1 MAETLPQGEEKAHM
15 VQKMF
20 DRIAPRYDAM
30 NSLLT
35 FGMDQSWR
43 RKVLQAVDVGPSDVV
58 LDIACGTG
66 DLTRL
71 SASRGAT
78 VIGLDFSKAML
89 DRARARSSNAT
100 FIRANAEYI
109 PLSDSSVSVAV
120 SGFSLRN
127 FANLKAI
134 FKEIARVLTPSGRF
148 ALLEVYQPQREPIR
162 SCHAFYFSKVVP
174 LLGALFS
181 EKNAYSYL
189 PRSVCY
195 LPSDAQLLGL
205 LKEAGFS
212 RVQQELLFFGSA
224 QLITA
229 IRE

>member
-1 MAETLPQGEEKAHM
+1 MAETLPRSEEKAQM
-15 VQKMF
+15 VQEMF
-20 DRIAPRYDAM
+20 DRIAPKYDAM

-43 RKVLQAVDVGPSDVV
+43 RKVLQAVDVRPSDVV

-66 DLTRL
+66 DLSRL
-71 SASRGAT
+71 SASMGAT
-78 VIGLDFSKAML
+78 VIGLDFSKVML
-89 DRARARSSNAT
+89 DRARARSINAT
-100 FIRANAEYI
+100 LIRANAERI

-127 FANLKAI
+127 FANLKAVL
-134 FKEIARVLTPSGRF
+134 KEIARVLTPSGRF
-148 ALLEVYQPQREPIR
+148 ALLEVYQPQREPFR

-174 LLGALFS
+174 LLGGLFS
-181 EKNAYSYL
+181 DKNAYRYL
-189 PRSVCY
+189 PHSICY
-195 LPSDAQLLGL
+195 LPSDEELLGML
-205 LKEAGFS
+205 NESGFS
-212 RVQQELLFFGSA
+212 RVRQELLFFGSA